1 MTNFR
6 SADGLDWTVAV
17 ESPSHSSAMIVFVHP
32 SATSR
37 LNRYAWLNARGP
49 KVNDPRAR
57 LQPESV
63 LAGLTERDLA
73 RLFRRSYP
81 IQNNR
86 SAYIAS

>member
-6 SADGLDWTVAV
+6 STDGIDWTVAV

-32 SATSR
+32 GATSR
-37 LNRYAWLNARGP
+37 LNRYAWLNASGP

-57 LQPESV
+57 LVPADV
-63 LAGLTERDLA
+63 LSGLSDRELA

-86 SAYIAS
+86 PAYIAS

>member
-1 MTNFR
+1 MTTFR
-6 SADGLDWTVAV
+6 SPDGTEWTVTV
-17 ESPSHSSAMIVFVHP
+17 ESPSHSSAMVVFVHP
-32 SATSR
+32 GATSR

-63 LAGLTERDLA
+63 LEGLSERDLA

-86 SAYIAS
+86 PAYIAS